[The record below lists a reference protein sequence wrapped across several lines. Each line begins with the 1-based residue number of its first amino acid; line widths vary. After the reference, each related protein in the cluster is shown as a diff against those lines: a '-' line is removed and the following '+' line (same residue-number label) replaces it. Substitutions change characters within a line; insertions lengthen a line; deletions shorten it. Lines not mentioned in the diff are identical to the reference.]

1 MLTTNTK
8 RLMAAFF
15 VAGGSVCAGPA
26 ALGQEA
32 DGVEPVDLFVEESSA
47 ASEAP
52 QVAVDSGGVTITAKD
67 TDITMVLRILSMQS
81 KRNII
86 ASKNVSGTVSA
97 NLYKVDFY
105 DALDAILQPN
115 GFGYVEK
122 GNFIYVKTTED
133 IQAEEEA
140 NRVKVHKLVRLNYL
154 SAADAAAYVS
164 PLLSGD
170 GSISVSADVTAGF
183 QPSIGDGG
191 ANSSAHPDTLII
203 ADYEENVESIVGL
216 ITELDVQPEQVLVES
231 TILQIRLTDRTAL
244 GIDFAVYGDID
255 VEDIT
260 TPLGVVDNLISRNGA
275 AGANSLNSGQG
286 VATSAGN
293 TISGQSGVKLGFLGS
308 DASLFVRALDEVN
321 DTNVLATPKLLI
333 LNRQKAE
340 ILVGERLGY
349 LSTTVTDT
357 SETQTVEFLDVGVQL
372 TARPFISSDDRVRME
387 LRASL
392 SDGDTTR
399 VVDGNVIP
407 QETTQEVVTNV
418 IMRNGQTIVLGGL
431 FKEDTGTSRS
441 QLPGIGSVPG
451 IGLLGKGQDDTIERS
466 EVVFLVKPT
475 VMKDEALSAIGGELE
490 DRGYASVGGAR
501 DQLLPWSRTKMTAA
515 HMKKA
520 REFVE
525 SGNQKKALWH
535 TNLALHLDPTMIDAM
550 KLRQQ
555 LSGEA
560 IYYYNRSNL
569 KDVIESVI
577 DAEADLVAPEPAG
590 EAADAALEDALSAD
604 ADAEAQAQTADAEA
618 DAIEAALAEFPADE
632 EAENPAAAD
641 AAEAETEAS
650 LVIEDIESI
659 ESIEDA
665 EVEFVEATEQPESTE
680 SESTTE
686 PTSVEVVEVE
696 IEEQAWADQ
705 PAESGAEVEDASEFE
720 TLTEAPTEEFAEFPE
735 TVEAFEPVTPFED
748 EADGQVWEFE
758 EFEFETQVTEVETE
772 MDEAK

>member
-1 MLTTNTK
+1 
-8 RLMAAFF
+8 
-15 VAGGSVCAGPA
+15 
-26 ALGQEA
+26 
-32 DGVEPVDLFVEESSA
+32 
-47 ASEAP
+47 
-52 QVAVDSGGVTITAKD
+52 
-67 TDITMVLRILSMQS
+67 
-81 KRNII
+81 
-86 ASKNVSGTVSA
+86 
-97 NLYKVDFY
+97 
-105 DALDAILQPN
+105 
-115 GFGYVEK
+115 
-122 GNFIYVKTTED
+122 
-133 IQAEEEA
+133 
-140 NRVKVHKLVRLNYL
+140 
-154 SAADAAAYVS
+154 
-164 PLLSGD
+164 
-170 GSISVSADVTAGF
+170 
-183 QPSIGDGG
+183 
-191 ANSSAHPDTLII
+191 
-203 ADYEENVESIVGL
+203 
-216 ITELDVQPEQVLVES
+216 
-231 TILQIRLTDRTAL
+231 
-244 GIDFAVYGDID
+244 
-255 VEDIT
+255 
-260 TPLGVVDNLISRNGA
+260 
-275 AGANSLNSGQG
+275 
-286 VATSAGN
+286 
-293 TISGQSGVKLGFLGS
+293 
-308 DASLFVRALDEVN
+308 
-321 DTNVLATPKLLI
+321 
-333 LNRQKAE
+333 
-340 ILVGERLGY
+340 
-349 LSTTVTDT
+349 
-357 SETQTVEFLDVGVQL
+357 VGVQL

-735 TVEAFEPVTPFED
+735 TVEAVEPVTPFED